1 MTGELRRLRRVSP
14 NPSEPNFCYNRRPM
28 AKNEYGADSIK
39 TLDPVTHI
47 RMRPGMYVGEP
58 GTGAMYHDCI
68 YILMKEVIDN
78 SVDEFVMGCGK
89 KIDVTVNYDT
99 GETSVRDYG
108 RGIPLEKVV
117 DCVSQMNTGG
127 KFDSDNFQFSA
138 GMNGVGTKAVNALS
152 EFFEVRSFRDGAYSE
167 AFFKEGR
174 LQSKKRG
181 TCKTREPNGTF
192 IRYRPD
198 VTVLKNFKVREEHV
212 VRRMKMYCYV
222 NAGLTINLNGQSIC
236 SEHGLADLIA
246 DEAQFEK
253 LYAPFHVKT
262 KNLEIIFTHT
272 NRFGEEYHSF
282 VNGQYTTDG
291 GTHLTAFKEALTKA
305 LNDWDAKKKFDGD
318 DIRDGLLGAVSLRI
332 MNPVFEGQTKIKFVM
347 NDIRSDLVAEMKK
360 EIEVAL
366 HRSPSETE
374 KLIAKI
380 EETGKI
386 RSQLNSIKKQA
397 RERSQ
402 AVQVRV
408 PQLKDC
414 KNHLKL
420 DKIDKKT
427 GKPEGE
433 GTMIFLTEGKSAG
446 GTLGNARDAMNQA
459 VFFLRGK
466 CLNTCGLNK
475 DVLYKNE
482 EFFNLIKTLDI
493 EDTLDHLR
501 YGKIIFATDA
511 DVDGLHIRMLLTTF
525 FMRFYRQLITDGR
538 VFILETPLFRVRNK
552 KEQYYC
558 FSDEERERAIKAC
571 GRGCEI
577 TRFKG
582 LGELNAKEFKDFIG
596 PEMRLTPVTC
606 VDDVDVEKTIKFYMG
621 ANTPERK
628 DYIMDSLV
636 CDSSEF

>member
-1 MTGELRRLRRVSP
+1 
-14 NPSEPNFCYNRRPM
+14 M
-28 AKNEYGADSIK
+28 AKDYGDSSIQ

-78 SVDEFVMGCGK
+78 AIDEFVMGHGK

-99 GETSVRDYG
+99 GETTVRDYG
-108 RGIPLEKVV
+108 RGIPLGKVV

-127 KFDSDNFQFSA
+127 KFNSENFQFSA

-152 EFFEVRSFRDGAYSE
+152 EFFEVRSYREGEFSE

-174 LQSKKRG
+174 IVSQKRG
-181 TCKTREPNGTF
+181 KDKDNQHSGTF
-192 IRYRPD
+192 VRYKPD
-198 VTVLKNFKVREEHV
+198 VKVLKNFKVREEHV
-212 VRRMKMYCYV
+212 LRRMKMYCYV
-222 NAGLTINLNGQSIC
+222 NAGLTIRLNGQEIC
-236 SEHGLADLIA
+236 SDNGLADLIA

-253 LYAPFHVKT
+253 LYAPFHIKT
-262 KNLEIIFTHT
+262 KGLKRNFEIIFTHT

-305 LNDWDAKKKFDGD
+305 LNEYDPKKKFDGD
-318 DIRDGLLGAVSLRI
+318 DIRDGLIGAIAVKI
-332 MNPVFEGQTKIKFVM
+332 MEPVFEGQTKIKLVM
-347 NDIRSDLVAEMKK
+347 NDIRADLVKDMQK
-360 EIEVAL
+360 EILAAL
-366 HRSPSETE
+366 HRSSAEAG
-374 KLIAKI
+374 KLLAKI

-402 AVQVRV
+402 AVSVRV

-420 DKIDKKT
+420 DKLDKKT

-433 GTMIFLTEGKSAG
+433 DTMVFLTEGLSAG
-446 GTLGNARDAMNQA
+446 GTLGQARDAMNQA

-493 EDTLDHLR
+493 EETLEHLR

-558 FSDEERERAIKAC
+558 FSDEEREKAITKC

-596 PEMRLTPVTC
+596 PDMRLTPVTC
-606 VDDVDVEKTIKFYMG
+606 SDDVDVEKTIKFYMG
-621 ANTPERK
+621 QNTEERK
-628 DYIMDSLV
+628 GYIMESLV
-636 CDSSEF
+636 CDAQDF

>member
-1 MTGELRRLRRVSP
+1 
-14 NPSEPNFCYNRRPM
+14 M
-28 AKNEYGADSIK
+28 AKNDYDASSIK

-47 RMRPGMYVGEP
+47 RLRPGMYVGEP
-58 GTGAMYHDCI
+58 GTGAMYHDCV

-78 SVDEFVMGCGK
+78 AIDEFGHGCGK
-89 KIDVTVNYDT
+89 KIDVNVNYDT

-127 KFDSDNFQFSA
+127 KFDTENYQYSA

-152 EFFEVRSFRDGAYSE
+152 EYFIVKSFRNGEYVE
-167 AFFKEGR
+167 AHFEEGR
-174 LQSKKRG
+174 LKSKKRG
-181 TCKTREPNGTF
+181 KTAAGEPNGTF
-192 IRYRPD
+192 VHYRPD
-198 VTVLKNFKVREEHV
+198 TKVLRNYRVREEHV
-212 VRRMKMYCYV
+212 LRRMKMYCYV
-222 NAGLTINLNGQSIC
+222 NAGLTINLNGQAIC

-246 DEAQFEK
+246 DEVQFEK
-253 LYAPFHVKT
+253 LYAPFHIKT
-262 KNLEIIFTHT
+262 KEFEIIFTHT
-272 NRFGEEYHSF
+272 NRFGEEYYSF

-291 GTHLTAFKEALTKA
+291 GTHQTAFKEALTKA
-305 LNDWDAKKKFDGD
+305 LNEWDAKKKFDGD
-318 DIRDGLLGAVSLRI
+318 DIRDGLIGAVSLRI
-332 MNPVFEGQTKIKFVM
+332 MNPVFEGQTKIKLVM
-347 NDIRSDLVAEMKK
+347 NDIRSELVAKMKK
-360 EIEVAL
+360 EIEAAL

-386 RSQLNSIKKQA
+386 RSQLNTIKKQA

-420 DKIDKKT
+420 DKINKKT
-427 GKPEGE
+427 GKPEGDE
-433 GTMIFLTEGKSAG
+433 TMIFLTEGRSAG

-459 VFFLRGK
+459 IFFLRGK
-466 CLNTCGLNK
+466 CLNTCGQSK
-475 DVLYKNE
+475 EVLYKNE

-493 EDTLDHLR
+493 EDTLEHLR

-525 FMRFYRQLITDGR
+525 FMRFFRQLVLDGR

-552 KEQYYC
+552 QKQFYC
-558 FSDEERERAIKAC
+558 FTEEERVNAIKAC
-571 GRGCEI
+571 GKGCEI

-582 LGELNAKEFKDFIG
+582 LGELKAKEFADFIG
-596 PEMRLTPVTC
+596 KDMRLTPVTC
-606 VDDVDVEKTIKFYMG
+606 SDDVDVEKTINFYMG
-621 ANTPERK
+621 NNTPERK
-628 DYIMDSLV
+628 DYIMDTLV
-636 CDSSEF
+636 CDSSDF

>member
-1 MTGELRRLRRVSP
+1 
-14 NPSEPNFCYNRRPM
+14 M
-28 AKNEYGADSIK
+28 AKDYGDTSIK

-78 SVDEFVMGCGK
+78 SIDEFVMGCGK
-89 KIDVTVNYDT
+89 RIDVTVNYDT
-99 GETSVRDYG
+99 GEVSVRDYG
-108 RGIPLEKVV
+108 RGIPLGKVV

-127 KFDSDNFQFSA
+127 KFDSDSFQFSA

-152 EFFEVRSFRDGAYSE
+152 EFFEVRSFREGEFSE
-167 AFFKEGR
+167 AYFEEGR
-174 LQSKKRG
+174 LKSKRRG
-181 TCKTREPNGTF
+181 RQKTAERDGTF
-192 IRYRPD
+192 IRYKPD
-198 VTVLKNFKVREEHV
+198 VKVLKHFKVREEHV
-212 VRRMKMYCYV
+212 LRRMKMYCYV
-222 NAGLTINLNGQSIC
+222 NAGLTIVLNGQSIC
-236 SEHGLADLIA
+236 SERGLADLVS
-246 DEAQFEK
+246 DEVQFEK
-253 LYAPFHVKT
+253 LYTPFHVKT

-305 LNDWDAKKKFDGD
+305 LNDYDAKKKFDGD
-318 DIRDGLLGAVSLRI
+318 DIRDGLLGAVSIRI

-347 NDIRSDLVAEMKK
+347 NDIRAELVAEMKK
-360 EIEVAL
+360 AIEAEL
-366 HRSPSETE
+366 HRAPAETE

-386 RSQLNSIKKQA
+386 RSQLNTIKKKA
-397 RERSQ
+397 REHAQ
-402 AVQVRV
+402 AVSVRV

-414 KNHLKL
+414 KHHLRL
-420 DKIDKKT
+420 DKVDRKT
-427 GKPEGE
+427 GQPEGAD
-433 GTMIFLTEGKSAG
+433 TMIFLTEGQSAG
-446 GTLGNARDAMNQA
+446 GTLGNARDALNQA

-466 CLNTCGLNK
+466 PLNTFGVGKN
-475 DVLYKNE
+475 VLYENV
-482 EFFNLIKTLDI
+482 EFFNLIKTLDL

-501 YGKIIFATDA
+501 YGKILFATDA

-525 FMRFYRQLITDGR
+525 FMRFYRQLVTDGR

-552 KEQYYC
+552 KEQHYC
-558 FSDEERERAIKAC
+558 FSDEEREAAIKKC

-596 PEMRLTPVTC
+596 PDMRLTPVTC
-606 VDDVDVEKTIKFYMG
+606 SDDQDVEKTIKFYMG
-621 ANTPERK
+621 SNTPERK
-628 DYIMDSLV
+628 GYIMDSLV
-636 CDSSEF
+636 CDAAEF

>member
-1 MTGELRRLRRVSP
+1 
-14 NPSEPNFCYNRRPM
+14 M
-28 AKNEYGADSIK
+28 AKNDYGADSIK

-78 SVDEFVMGCGK
+78 AIDEFGQGYGK
-89 KIDVTVNYDT
+89 KIDVAVDYSS
-99 GETSVRDYG
+99 GEVSVRDYG

-127 KFDSDNFQFSA
+127 KYDNENYQFSA

-152 EFFEVRSFRDGAYSE
+152 EFFEVRAFRDGEFSE

-174 LQSKKRG
+174 IQSKKIG
-181 TCKTREPNGTF
+181 KCKDRQPNGTF
-192 IRYRPD
+192 IRYKPD
-198 VTVLKNFKVREEHV
+198 VKVLKHFKLREEHV
-212 VRRMKMYCYV
+212 LRRMKMYCYV
-222 NAGLTINLNGQSIC
+222 NAGLTINLNGQAIC
-236 SEHGLADLIA
+236 SDRGLADLIA

-272 NRFGEEYHSF
+272 NRFGEEYHTF

-305 LNDWDAKKKFDGD
+305 LNDWDPKKKFDGD
-318 DIRDGLLGAVSLRI
+318 DIRDGLIGAVSVRI

-347 NDIRSDLVAEMKK
+347 NDIRSDLVAEMRKAIDT
-360 EIEVAL
+360 EL
-366 HRSPSETE
+366 HRFPAETE
-374 KLIAKI
+374 KLISKI

-386 RSQLNSIKKQA
+386 RSQLNTIKKQA

-402 AVQVRV
+402 AVSVRV

-414 KNHLKL
+414 KNHLRL

-427 GKPEGE
+427 GKPEGDD
-433 GTMIFLTEGKSAG
+433 TMIFLTEGQSAG
-446 GTLGNARDAMNQA
+446 GTLGQARDAMNQA
-459 VFFLRGK
+459 MFFLKGK
-466 CLNTCGLNK
+466 PLNTYGLAK

-493 EDTLDHLR
+493 EETLDHLR
-501 YGKIIFATDA
+501 YSKIIFATDA

-538 VFILETPLFRVRNK
+538 VYILETPLFRVRNK
-552 KEQYYC
+552 KEQYFCYT
-558 FSDEERERAIKAC
+558 DAEREAAIKKC

-582 LGELNAKEFKDFIG
+582 LGEIDKEDFKGFIG
-596 PEMRLTPVTC
+596 DDIRLTPVTC
-606 VDDVDVEKTIKFYMG
+606 ADDTDVEKTIKFYMG
-621 ANTPERK
+621 SNTPERK

>member
-1 MTGELRRLRRVSP
+1 
-14 NPSEPNFCYNRRPM
+14 M
-28 AKNEYGADSIK
+28 AKENYSDDNIK

-68 YILMKEVIDN
+68 YILMQEVIDN
-78 SVDEFVMGCGK
+78 SIDEFVMGCGK
-89 KIDVTVNYDT
+89 RIDVTVNYDT

-108 RGIPLEKVV
+108 RGLPLGKVV

-127 KFDSDNFQFSA
+127 KFDSDSFQFSA

-152 EFFEVRSFRDGAYSE
+152 EFFEVRSYREGEFSE
-167 AFFKEGR
+167 AYFEEGR
-174 LQSKKRG
+174 LKSKKRG
-181 TCKTREPNGTF
+181 KQKEPQRDGTF
-192 IRYRPD
+192 IRYKPD
-198 VTVLKNFKVREEHV
+198 AKVLKHFKVREEHV
-212 VRRMKMYCYV
+212 LRRMKMYCYV
-222 NAGLTINLNGQSIC
+222 NAGLTINLNGQTIC
-236 SEHGLADLIA
+236 SDHGLQDLIA
-246 DEAQFEK
+246 DEVQFEK
-253 LYAPFHVKT
+253 LYAPFHIKT
-262 KNLEIIFTHT
+262 KTLEIIFTHT

-305 LNDWDAKKKFDGD
+305 LNDYDSKKKFEGD
-318 DIRDGLLGAVSLRI
+318 DIRDGLIGAVSIRI

-347 NDIRSDLVAEMKK
+347 NDIRSDLVAEMRK
-360 EIEVAL
+360 EIESAL
-366 HRSPSETE
+366 HRSPAETD

-386 RSQLNSIKKQA
+386 RSQLVTIKKKA
-397 RERSQ
+397 REHAQ
-402 AVQVRV
+402 AVSVRV

-420 DKIDKKT
+420 DKINKKT
-427 GKPEGE
+427 GKAEGE
-433 GTMIFLTEGKSAG
+433 DTMIFLTEGLSAG
-446 GTLGNARDAMNQA
+446 GTLGKVRDAATQA

-466 CLNTCGLNK
+466 CLNTCGMIKN
-475 DVLYKNE
+475 VLYENV
-482 EFFNLIKTLDI
+482 EFFNLIKTLDVD
-493 EDTLDHLR
+493 ETLEHLR

-525 FMRFYRQLITDGR
+525 FMRFYRQLVTDGR

-558 FSDEERERAIKAC
+558 FSDEERETAIKKC

-582 LGELNAKEFKDFIG
+582 LGELDDDDFRDFIG
-596 PEMRLTPVTC
+596 PDMRLTPVTC
-606 VDDVDVEKTIKFYMG
+606 ADDSDVEKTIKFYMG
-621 ANTPERK
+621 SNTPERK
-628 DYIMDSLV
+628 DYIMNTLV
-636 CDSSEF
+636 CDETSFE

>member
-1 MTGELRRLRRVSP
+1 
-14 NPSEPNFCYNRRPM
+14 M
-28 AKNEYGADSIK
+28 AKDNYGAESIK

-68 YILMKEVIDN
+68 YILMKEVVDN
-78 SVDEFVMGCGK
+78 AIDEFVQGFGK
-89 KIDVTVNYDT
+89 KIDINVNYDS
-99 GETSVRDYG
+99 GEVSVRDYG

-127 KFDSDNFQFSA
+127 KYDNENYQFSA

-152 EFFEVRSFRDGAYSE
+152 EFFEVRAFRDGEYSE

-181 TCKTREPNGTF
+181 KCKQREPDGTF
-192 IRYRPD
+192 IRYKPD
-198 VTVLKNFKVREEHV
+198 VKVLKNFKVREEHV
-212 VRRMKMYCYV
+212 LRRMKMYCYV
-222 NAGLTINLNGQSIC
+222 NAGLTINLNGQTIC
-236 SEHGLADLIA
+236 SDKGLSDLIA

-253 LYAPFHVKT
+253 LYAPFHLKT
-262 KNLEIIFTHT
+262 KTLEIIFTHT
-272 NRFGEEYHSF
+272 NRFGEEYHTF

-305 LNDWDAKKKFDGD
+305 LNDYDPKKKFDGD
-318 DIRDGLLGAVSLRI
+318 DIRDGLLGAVSVRI
-332 MNPVFEGQTKIKFVM
+332 MNPVFEGQTKIKLVM
-347 NDIRSDLVAEMKK
+347 NDLRADLVAQMRK
-360 EIEVAL
+360 EIETVF
-366 HRSPSETE
+366 HRAPAEAD

-386 RSQLNSIKKQA
+386 RSQLNTIKKQA

-402 AVQVRV
+402 AVSVRV

-420 DKIDKKT
+420 DKINKKT
-427 GKPEGE
+427 GKPEGDD
-433 GTMIFLTEGKSAG
+433 TMIFLTEGQSAG
-446 GTLGNARDAMNQA
+446 GTLGLARDTSNQA
-459 VFFLRGK
+459 VFFLKGK
-466 CLNTCGLNK
+466 PLNTCGLNK

-493 EDTLDHLR
+493 EETLDHLR
-501 YGKIIFATDA
+501 YSRIIFATDA

-552 KEQYYC
+552 KEHYFCYT
-558 FSDEERERAIKAC
+558 DAEREAAIKKC
-571 GRGCEI
+571 GKGCEI

-582 LGELNAKEFKDFIG
+582 LGEIDKDDFKGFIG
-596 PEMRLTPVTC
+596 EDIRLTPVTC
-606 VDDVDVEKTIKFYMG
+606 ADDTDVEKTIKFYMG
-621 ANTPERK
+621 SNTPERK

>member
-1 MTGELRRLRRVSP
+1 
-14 NPSEPNFCYNRRPM
+14 
-28 AKNEYGADSIK
+28 
-39 TLDPVTHI
+39 
-47 RMRPGMYVGEP
+47 MYVGEP

-78 SVDEFVMGCGK
+78 AIDEFGQGFGK
-89 KIDVTVNYDT
+89 KIDVTVNYDS
-99 GETSVRDYG
+99 GEVSVRDYG

-127 KFDSDNFQFSA
+127 KYDNENYQFSA

-152 EFFEVRSFRDGAYSE
+152 EYFEVRAFRGGEYSE

-174 LQSKKRG
+174 LQSQKRG
-181 TCKTREPNGTF
+181 TCKTREPNGTY
-192 IRYRPD
+192 IRYKPD
-198 VTVLKNFKVREEHV
+198 VKVLKSFKVREEHV
-212 VRRMKMYCYV
+212 VRRMRMYCYV
-222 NAGLTINLNGQSIC
+222 NAGLTINLNGQPIC
-236 SEHGLADLIA
+236 SERGLADLIS

-253 LYAPFHVKT
+253 LYAPFHIRTKT
-262 KNLEIIFTHT
+262 LEIIFTHT
-272 NRFGEEYHSF
+272 NRFGEEYHTF

-305 LNDWDAKKKFDGD
+305 LNDYDAKKKFDGD
-318 DIRDGLLGAVSLRI
+318 DIRDGLIGAVSLRI

-347 NDIRSDLVAEMKK
+347 NDIRADLVAEMKK
-360 EIEVAL
+360 AIDAEL
-366 HRSPSETE
+366 HRAPSETD

-386 RSQLNSIKKQA
+386 RSQLNTIKKQA
-397 RERSQ
+397 RERTQ
-402 AVQVRV
+402 AVSVRV

-420 DKIDKKT
+420 DKVNKKT
-427 GKPEGE
+427 GKAEGE
-433 GTMIFLTEGKSAG
+433 ETMIFLTEGKSAG

-493 EDTLDHLR
+493 EETLDHLR

-552 KEQYYC
+552 KEQFYC
-558 FSDEERERAIKAC
+558 FSDDEREKAIKKC
-571 GRGCEI
+571 GKGCEI

-606 VDDVDVEKTIKFYMG
+606 ADDTDVEKTIKFYMG

>member
-1 MTGELRRLRRVSP
+1 
-14 NPSEPNFCYNRRPM
+14 M
-28 AKNEYGADSIK
+28 AKDYGEASIK

-78 SVDEFVMGCGK
+78 AIDEFGQGFGK
-89 KIDVTVNYDT
+89 RIDVNVNYDS
-99 GETSVRDYG
+99 GEVSVRDYG
-108 RGIPLEKVV
+108 RGIPLGKVV

-127 KFDSDNFQFSA
+127 KYDNENYQFSA

-152 EFFEVRSFRDGAYSE
+152 EFFEVRSFREGEFSE

-181 TCKTREPNGTF
+181 KQKSAERDGTF
-192 IRYRPD
+192 IRYKPD
-198 VTVLKNFKVREEHV
+198 LKVLKHFKVREEHV
-212 VRRMKMYCYV
+212 LRRMKMYCYV
-222 NAGLTINLNGQSIC
+222 NAGLTIVLNGQEIC
-236 SEHGLADLIA
+236 SDHGLADLVA

-253 LYAPFHVKT
+253 LYAPFHIKT
-262 KNLEIIFTHT
+262 KSLEIIFTHT
-272 NRFGEEYHSF
+272 NRFGEEYHTF

-305 LNDWDAKKKFDGD
+305 LNEFDSKKKFDGD
-318 DIRDGLLGAVSLRI
+318 DIRDGLLGAVAIKI

-347 NDIRSDLVAEMKK
+347 NDIKSDLVAEMKK
-360 EIEVAL
+360 EILAAL
-366 HRSPSETE
+366 HRSSAEAG

-386 RSQLNSIKKQA
+386 RSQLNTIKKQA
-397 RERSQ
+397 RERTQ
-402 AVQVRV
+402 ATSVRV

-414 KNHLKL
+414 KDHLRL
-420 DKIDKKT
+420 DKVNKKT
-427 GKPEGE
+427 GKPEGDD
-433 GTMIFLTEGKSAG
+433 TMIFLTEGQSAG
-446 GTLGNARDAMNQA
+446 GTLGLARDTRNQA
-459 VFFLRGK
+459 VFFLKGK
-466 CLNTCGLNK
+466 PLNTFGVGK
-475 DVLYKNE
+475 EVLYKNE
-482 EFFNLIKTLDI
+482 EFFNMIKTLDI
-493 EDTLDHLR
+493 EETLEHLR
-501 YGKIIFATDA
+501 YSKIIFATDA

-538 VFILETPLFRVRNK
+538 VYILETPLFRVRNK
-552 KEQYYC
+552 KEHYFCYT
-558 FSDEERERAIKAC
+558 DEERENAIRKC

-582 LGELNAKEFKDFIG
+582 LGEIDKDDFKGFIG
-596 PEMRLTPVTC
+596 KDIRLTPVTC
-606 VDDVDVEKTIKFYMG
+606 SDDVDVEKTIKFYMG

-636 CDSSEF
+636 CDSSDF

>member
-1 MTGELRRLRRVSP
+1 
-14 NPSEPNFCYNRRPM
+14 M
-28 AKNEYGADSIK
+28 AKDYGEASIK

-47 RMRPGMYVGEP
+47 RTRPGMYVGEP

-78 SVDEFVMGCGK
+78 SVDEFVMGEGK
-89 KIDVTVNYDT
+89 RIDVTVNYDT

-108 RGIPLEKVV
+108 RGIPLGKVV
-117 DCVSQMNTGG
+117 ECVSQMNTGG
-127 KFDSDNFQFSA
+127 KFDTDAFQFSA

-152 EFFEVRSFRDGAYSE
+152 EFFEVKSFREGECAEAYFE
-167 AFFKEGR
+167 EGR
-174 LQSKKRG
+174 LKSKKRA
-181 TCKTREPNGTF
+181 KQKAAARNGTF
-192 IRYRPD
+192 IRYKPD
-198 VTVLKNFKVREEHV
+198 VKVLKKFKVREEHV

-222 NAGLTINLNGQSIC
+222 NAGLTINLNGQEIC
-236 SEHGLADLIA
+236 SDHGLADLIA

-305 LNDWDAKKKFDGD
+305 LNEYDSKKKFDGD
-318 DIRDGLLGAVSLRI
+318 DIRDGLIGAVSLRI
-332 MNPVFEGQTKIKFVM
+332 INPVFEGQTKIKFVM
-347 NDIRSDLVAEMKK
+347 NDIKADLVGEMKK
-360 EIEVAL
+360 EILSAL
-366 HRSPSETE
+366 HRSSAETE

-386 RSQLNSIKKQA
+386 RSQLNTIKKQA
-397 RERSQ
+397 RERTQ
-402 AVQVRV
+402 ATQVRV

-414 KNHLKL
+414 KNHLRL
-420 DKIDKKT
+420 DKVDKKT
-427 GKPEGE
+427 GRAEGE
-433 GTMIFLTEGKSAG
+433 ETMIFLTEGQSAG
-446 GTLGNARDAMNQA
+446 GTLGNARDATNQA

-466 CLNTCGLNK
+466 PLNTFGVGK
-475 DVLYKNE
+475 EVLYKNE

-493 EDTLDHLR
+493 EETLEHLR

-525 FMRFYRQLITDGR
+525 FMRFYRQLVADGR
-538 VFILETPLFRVRNK
+538 VYILETPLFRVRNK
-552 KEQYYC
+552 KEQHYC
-558 FSDEERERAIKAC
+558 FSEEEREAAIKAC

-582 LGELNAKEFKDFIG
+582 LGELNATEFKDFIG
-596 PEMRLTPVTC
+596 KDMRLTSVTC
-606 VDDVDVEKTIKFYMG
+606 ADDVDVEKTIKFYMG

-628 DYIMDSLV
+628 DYIMESLV
-636 CDSSEF
+636 CDAAEFC

>member
-1 MTGELRRLRRVSP
+1 MGCDVTTIFGIMID
-14 NPSEPNFCYNRRPM
+14 NM
-28 AKNEYGADSIK
+28 AKDYGDTSIK

-47 RMRPGMYVGEP
+47 RTRPGMYVGEP

-78 SVDEFVMGCGK
+78 SIDEFVMGAGK

-108 RGIPLEKVV
+108 RGIPLGKVV

-127 KFDSDNFQFSA
+127 KFDSDSFQFSA

-152 EFFEVRSFRDGAYSE
+152 EFFEVRSYREGEYSE
-167 AFFKEGR
+167 AYFKEGR

-181 TCKTREPNGTF
+181 KDKENQHSGTY
-192 IRYRPD
+192 IHYKPD
-198 VTVLKNFKVREEHV
+198 VKVLKNFKVREEHV
-212 VRRMKMYCYV
+212 VRRMRMYAYV
-222 NAGLTINLNGQSIC
+222 NAGLTIRLNGQEIC
-236 SEHGLADLIA
+236 SDHGLADLIA

-253 LYAPFHVKT
+253 LYAPFHIKT
-262 KNLEIIFTHT
+262 KNFEIIFTHT
-272 NRFGEEYHSF
+272 NRFGEEYYSF

-305 LNDWDAKKKFDGD
+305 LNEYDSKKKFDGD
-318 DIRDGLLGAVSLRI
+318 DIRDGLIGAVSLRI
-332 MNPVFEGQTKIKFVM
+332 MNPIFEGQTKIKFVM
-347 NDIRSDLVAEMKK
+347 NDIRSDLVKEMQK
-360 EIEVAL
+360 EILSAL
-366 HRSPSETE
+366 HRSSSETD

-386 RSQLNSIKKQA
+386 RSQLNTIKKQA
-397 RERSQ
+397 RERTQ
-402 AVQVRV
+402 AVSVRV

-420 DKIDKKT
+420 DKVNKKT
-427 GKPEGE
+427 GKPEGDD
-433 GTMIFLTEGKSAG
+433 TMIFLTEGQSAG
-446 GTLGNARDAMNQA
+446 GTLGLARDTMTQA
-459 VFFLRGK
+459 VFFLKGK
-466 CLNTCGLNK
+466 PLNTCGLNK

-493 EDTLDHLR
+493 EETLDHLR
-501 YGKIIFATDA
+501 YSKIIFATDA

-525 FMRFYRQLITDGR
+525 FMRFYRQLISDGR

-552 KEQYYC
+552 KEHYFCYTDQ
-558 FSDEERERAIKAC
+558 EREAAIRKC
-571 GRGCEI
+571 GKGCEI

-582 LGELNAKEFKDFIG
+582 LGEIDKDDFKGFIG
-596 PEMRLTPVTC
+596 KDIRLTPVTC
-606 VDDVDVEKTIKFYMG
+606 SDDIDVEKTIKFYMG
-621 ANTPERK
+621 QNTPERK
-628 DYIMDSLV
+628 DYIMENLV

>member
-1 MTGELRRLRRVSP
+1 
-14 NPSEPNFCYNRRPM
+14 M
-28 AKNEYGADSIK
+28 ANDYGDSSIR

-78 SVDEFVMGCGK
+78 AIDEFGQGYGK
-89 KIDVTVNYDT
+89 RIDVTVNYDS
-99 GETSVRDYG
+99 GEVSVRDYG
-108 RGIPLEKVV
+108 RGIPLGKVV

-127 KFDSDNFQFSA
+127 KYDNENYQFSA

-152 EFFEVRSFRDGAYSE
+152 EFFEVRSFREGEFSE
-167 AFFKEGR
+167 AYFEEGR
-174 LQSKKRG
+174 LKSKKRG
-181 TCKTREPNGTF
+181 KLKSNEPSGTF
-192 IRYRPD
+192 IRYKPD
-198 VTVLKNFKVREEHV
+198 LKVLKHFKVREEHV

-222 NAGLTINLNGQSIC
+222 NAGLTIRLNGQEIRSDR
-236 SEHGLADLIA
+236 GLADLIA

-262 KNLEIIFTHT
+262 KSLEIIFTHT
-272 NRFGEEYHSF
+272 NRFGEEYHTF

-305 LNDWDAKKKFDGD
+305 LNDYDAKKKFDGD
-318 DIRDGLLGAVSLRI
+318 DIRDGLIGAVAIRI

-347 NDIRSDLVAEMKK
+347 NDIRSDLVAQMKK
-360 EIEVAL
+360 EIESAL
-366 HRSPSETE
+366 HRSPAETD

-386 RSQLNSIKKQA
+386 RSQLVTIKKKA
-397 RERSQ
+397 REHAQ
-402 AVQVRV
+402 AVSVRV

-420 DKIDKKT
+420 DKVNKKT
-427 GKPEGE
+427 GRPEGDE
-433 GTMIFLTEGKSAG
+433 TMIFLTEGISAG
-446 GTLGNARDAMNQA
+446 GTLGKVRDAMNQA

-466 CLNTCGLNK
+466 CLNTCGMSKN
-475 DVLYKNE
+475 VLYENV

-493 EDTLDHLR
+493 DETLDHLR

-525 FMRFYRQLITDGR
+525 FMRFYRQLVTDGR

-552 KEQYYC
+552 KEQVYC
-558 FSDEERERAIKAC
+558 FSEAERDAAQSKL
-571 GRGCEI
+571 GRGCET

-582 LGELNAKEFKDFIG
+582 LGELDDDDFRDFIG
-596 PEMRLTPVTC
+596 PDMRLTPVTC
-606 VDDVDVEKTIKFYMG
+606 ADDTDVEKTIKFYMG
-621 ANTPERK
+621 SNTPERK

-636 CDSSEF
+636 CDASEY

>member
-1 MTGELRRLRRVSP
+1 MRGC
-14 NPSEPNFCYNRRPM
+14 NFVDGQKKM
-28 AKNEYGADSIK
+28 AKDNYGADSIK

-78 SVDEFVMGCGK
+78 AIDEFGQGFGK
-89 KIDVTVNYDT
+89 RIDVTVNYDS
-99 GETSVRDYG
+99 GEVSVRDYG

-127 KFDSDNFQFSA
+127 KYDNENYQFSA

-152 EFFEVRSFRDGAYSE
+152 EFFEVRSFRDGAFSE
-167 AFFKEGR
+167 AYFKEGR

-181 TCKTREPNGTF
+181 TCRTREPDGTF
-192 IRYRPD
+192 IRYKPD
-198 VTVLKNFKVREEHV
+198 AKVLKNFKVREEHV
-212 VRRMKMYCYV
+212 LRRMKMYCYV
-222 NAGLTINLNGQSIC
+222 NAGLTINLNGQAIC
-236 SEHGLADLIA
+236 SEKGLSDLIA

-253 LYAPFHVKT
+253 LYAPFHLKT
-262 KNLEIIFTHT
+262 KTLEIIFTHT
-272 NRFGEEYHSF
+272 NRFGEEYHTF

-305 LNDWDAKKKFDGD
+305 LNDYDPKRKFDGD
-318 DIRDGLLGAVSLRI
+318 DIRDGLLGAVSVRI
-332 MNPVFEGQTKIKFVM
+332 MNPVFEGQTKIKLVM
-347 NDIRSDLVAEMKK
+347 NDLRADLVAQMRK
-360 EIEVAL
+360 EIETVL
-366 HRSPSETE
+366 HRSPAETD

-386 RSQLNSIKKQA
+386 RSQLNTIKKQA

-402 AVQVRV
+402 AVSVRV

-414 KNHLKL
+414 KNHLRL
-420 DKIDKKT
+420 DKINKKT
-427 GKPEGE
+427 GKPEGDD
-433 GTMIFLTEGKSAG
+433 TMIFLTEGQSAG
-446 GTLGNARDAMNQA
+446 GTLGLARDTTNQA
-459 VFFLRGK
+459 VFFLKGK
-466 CLNTCGLNK
+466 PLNTCGLNK

-482 EFFNLIKTLDI
+482 EFFNLIKTLDV
-493 EDTLDHLR
+493 EETLDHLR
-501 YGKIIFATDA
+501 YSRIVFATDA

-552 KEQYYC
+552 KEHYFCY
-558 FSDEERERAIKAC
+558 SDAEREAAIKKC
-571 GRGCEI
+571 GKGCEI

-582 LGELNAKEFKDFIG
+582 LGEIDKDDFKGFIG
-596 PEMRLTPVTC
+596 DGIRLTPVTC
-606 VDDVDVEKTIKFYMG
+606 ADDVDVEKTIKFYMG
-621 ANTPERK
+621 NNTPERK

>member
-1 MTGELRRLRRVSP
+1 
-14 NPSEPNFCYNRRPM
+14 M
-28 AKNEYGADSIK
+28 ARNEYGADSIK

-152 EFFEVRSFRDGAYSE
+152 EFFEVRAFRDGEYSE

-181 TCKTREPNGTF
+181 KCAVREPNGTF
-192 IRYRPD
+192 IRYKPD
-198 VTVLKNFKVREEHV
+198 AKVLKNFKVREEHV
-212 VRRMKMYCYV
+212 LRRMKMYCYV
-222 NAGLTINLNGQSIC
+222 NAGLTINLNGQPIC
-236 SEHGLADLIA
+236 SERGLADLIS

-253 LYAPFHVKT
+253 LYAPFHIKT

-305 LNDWDAKKKFDGD
+305 LNDYDPKKKFDGD
-318 DIRDGLLGAVSLRI
+318 DIRDGLIGAVSIRI

-347 NDIRSDLVAEMKK
+347 NDIRAELVQQMKK
-360 EIEVAL
+360 EIEAAL
-366 HRSPSETE
+366 HRSSAETE
-374 KLIAKI
+374 KLISKI

-386 RSQLNSIKKQA
+386 RSQLNTIKKQA
-397 RERSQ
+397 RERTQ
-402 AVQVRV
+402 AVSVRV

-414 KNHLKL
+414 RNHLKL

-427 GKPEGE
+427 GKPEGDE
-433 GTMIFLTEGKSAG
+433 TMIFLTEGKSAG

-466 CLNTCGLNK
+466 CLNTCGLAK
-475 DVLYKNE
+475 DILYKNE

-493 EDTLDHLR
+493 EESLDNLR

-525 FMRFYRQLITDGR
+525 FMRFYRKLVTDGH
-538 VFILETPLFRVRNK
+538 
-552 KEQYYC
+552 YC
-558 FSDEERERAIKAC
+558 FSDEEREAAIAKC
-571 GRGCEI
+571 GKGCEI

-596 PEMRLTPVTC
+596 PEMRLTPVRSISQSWST
-606 VDDVDVEKTIKFYMG
+606 VPRNAPEAPPKTTPG
-621 ANTPERK
+621 AGSMVRA
-628 DYIMDSLV
+628 S
-636 CDSSEF
+636 

>member
-1 MTGELRRLRRVSP
+1 
-14 NPSEPNFCYNRRPM
+14 M
-28 AKNEYGADSIK
+28 AKENYSDDNIK

-78 SVDEFVMGCGK
+78 SIDEFVMGCGK
-89 KIDVTVNYDT
+89 RIDVTVNYDT

-108 RGIPLEKVV
+108 RGIPLGKVV

-127 KFDSDNFQFSA
+127 KFDSDSFQVSA

-152 EFFEVRSFRDGAYSE
+152 EFFEVRSYREGEFSE
-167 AFFKEGR
+167 AYFEEGR
-174 LQSKKRG
+174 LKSKKRG
-181 TCKTREPNGTF
+181 KQKEPQRDGTF
-192 IRYRPD
+192 IRYKPD
-198 VTVLKNFKVREEHV
+198 AKVLKHFKVREEHV
-212 VRRMKMYCYV
+212 LRRMKMYCYV
-222 NAGLTINLNGQSIC
+222 NAGLTINLNGQTIC
-236 SEHGLADLIA
+236 SDHGLQDLIA
-246 DEAQFEK
+246 DEVQFEK
-253 LYAPFHVKT
+253 LYAPFHIKT
-262 KNLEIIFTHT
+262 KTLEIIFTHT

-305 LNDWDAKKKFDGD
+305 LNDYDSKKKFEGD
-318 DIRDGLLGAVSLRI
+318 DIRDGLIGAVSIRI

-347 NDIRSDLVAEMKK
+347 NDIRSDLVAEMRK
-360 EIEVAL
+360 EIESAL
-366 HRSPSETE
+366 HRSPAETD

-386 RSQLNSIKKQA
+386 RSQLVTIKKKA
-397 RERSQ
+397 REHAQ
-402 AVQVRV
+402 AVSVRV

-420 DKIDKKT
+420 DKINKKT
-427 GKPEGE
+427 GKAEGE
-433 GTMIFLTEGKSAG
+433 DTMIFLTEGLSAG
-446 GTLGNARDAMNQA
+446 GTLGKVRDAATQA

-466 CLNTCGLNK
+466 CLNTCGMSKN
-475 DVLYKNE
+475 VLYENV
-482 EFFNLIKTLDI
+482 EFFNLIKTLDVD
-493 EDTLDHLR
+493 ETLEHLR

-525 FMRFYRQLITDGR
+525 FMRFYRQLVTDGR

-558 FSDEERERAIKAC
+558 FSDEERETAIKKC

-582 LGELNAKEFKDFIG
+582 LGELDDDDFRDFIG
-596 PEMRLTPVTC
+596 PDMRLTPVTC
-606 VDDVDVEKTIKFYMG
+606 ADDSDVEKTIKFYMG
-621 ANTPERK
+621 SNTPERK
-628 DYIMDSLV
+628 DYIMNTLV
-636 CDSSEF
+636 CDETSFE

>member
-1 MTGELRRLRRVSP
+1 
-14 NPSEPNFCYNRRPM
+14 M
-28 AKNEYGADSIK
+28 AKDYGDDKIK

-78 SVDEFVMGCGK
+78 SIDEFVMGCGK

-99 GETSVRDYG
+99 GEVSVRDYG
-108 RGIPLEKVV
+108 RGIPLGKVV

-127 KFDSDNFQFSA
+127 KFDSDSFQFSA

-152 EFFEVRSFRDGAYSE
+152 TFFEVRSFRDGEFAE
-167 AFFKEGR
+167 ASFEEGR
-174 LQSKKRG
+174 LKSQRRG
-181 TCKTREPNGTF
+181 KQKTAERDGTF

-198 VTVLKNFKVREEHV
+198 VKVLKNFKMREEHV
-212 VRRMKMYCYV
+212 LRRMKMYCYV
-222 NAGLTINLNGQSIC
+222 NAGLTIVLNGQTIC
-236 SEHGLADLIA
+236 SEHGLADLVA

-262 KNLEIIFTHT
+262 KSLEIIFTHT

-305 LNDWDAKKKFDGD
+305 LNDYDAKKKFDGD
-318 DIRDGLLGAVSLRI
+318 DIRDGLLGAVSIRI

-347 NDIRSDLVAEMKK
+347 NDIRADLVAEMKK
-360 EIEVAL
+360 EILAAL
-366 HRSPSETE
+366 HRAPAETE
-374 KLIAKI
+374 KLVAKI

-386 RSQLNSIKKQA
+386 RSQLNTIKKQA
-397 RERSQ
+397 RARAQ
-402 AVQVRV
+402 AVSVRV

-414 KNHLKL
+414 KRPRNL

-427 GKPEGE
+427 GQPEGSD
-433 GTMIFLTEGKSAG
+433 TMIFLTEGQSAG
-446 GTLGNARDAMNQA
+446 GTLGLARDTMNQA
-459 VFFLRGK
+459 VFFLKGK
-466 CLNTCGLNK
+466 PLNTCGLNK
-475 DVLYKNE
+475 DVLYRNE

-501 YGKIIFATDA
+501 YGRIIFATDA

-552 KEQYYC
+552 KEHYFCYT
-558 FSDEERERAIKAC
+558 DAEREAAIRKC
-571 GRGCEI
+571 GKGCEI

-582 LGELNAKEFKDFIG
+582 LGEIDKDDFKGFIG
-596 PEMRLTPVTC
+596 DEIRLTPVTC
-606 VDDVDVEKTIKFYMG
+606 ADDQDVEKTIKFYMG

-628 DYIMDSLV
+628 DYIMDTLV
-636 CDSSEF
+636 CDAAEF

>member
-1 MTGELRRLRRVSP
+1 
-14 NPSEPNFCYNRRPM
+14 M
-28 AKNEYGADSIK
+28 AKTDYGADKIK

-68 YILMKEVIDN
+68 YILMKEVVDN
-78 SVDEFVMGCGK
+78 SVDEFVMGCGR
-89 KIDVTVNYDT
+89 KIDVKVDYDT

-127 KFDSDNFQFSA
+127 KFDTDSFQFSA

-152 EFFEVRSFRDGAYSE
+152 EFFEVRSFRDGEYSE
-167 AFFKEGR
+167 AFFREGR
-174 LQSKKRG
+174 LQSRKRG
-181 TCKTREPNGTF
+181 RASSLAKDVVAATGGVQDGTY

-198 VTVLKNFKVREEHV
+198 LKVLKRFKVHEEHV
-212 VRRMKMYCYV
+212 LRRMKMYCYV

-236 SEHGLADLIA
+236 SEHGLADLVA

-253 LYAPFHVKT
+253 LYAPFHVKS
-262 KNLEIIFTHT
+262 KNIEIIFTHT

-305 LNDWDAKKKFDGD
+305 LNDYDPKKKFDGD
-318 DIRDGLLGAVSLRI
+318 DIRDGLIGAVSLRI

-347 NDIRSDLVAEMKK
+347 NDIKADLVAEMKK
-360 EIEVAL
+360 EIDAAL
-366 HRSPSETE
+366 HRSPAETD
-374 KLIAKI
+374 KLIAKV

-386 RSQLNSIKKQA
+386 RSQLNTIKKQA

-402 AVQVRV
+402 AVSVRV

-414 KNHLKL
+414 KNHLRL
-420 DKIDKKT
+420 DRVNKKT
-427 GKPEGE
+427 GKCEGE
-433 GTMIFLTEGKSAG
+433 ETMIFLTEGQSAG
-446 GTLGNARDAMNQA
+446 GTLGGARDAMNQA

-475 DVLYKNE
+475 DVLYRNE

-493 EDTLDHLR
+493 EETIDHLR
-501 YGKIIFATDA
+501 YGRIIFATDA

-525 FMRFYRQLITDGR
+525 FMRFFRQLVTDGR
-538 VFILETPLFRVRNK
+538 VYILETPLFRVRNK
-552 KEQYYC
+552 KEHYFCYT
-558 FSDEERERAIKAC
+558 DEEREEAIRKC

-582 LGELNAKEFKDFIG
+582 LGEIDKEDFRDFIG
-596 PEMRLTPVTC
+596 PDMRLTPVTC
-606 VDDVDVEKTIKFYMG
+606 SDDSEVEKTIKFYMG
-621 ANTPERK
+621 SNTPERK
-628 DYIMDSLV
+628 DYIMDTLV

>member
-1 MTGELRRLRRVSP
+1 
-14 NPSEPNFCYNRRPM
+14 M
-28 AKNEYGADSIK
+28 AREYGDTSIK
-39 TLDPVTHI
+39 TLDPGTHI

-78 SVDEFVMGCGK
+78 AIDEFGQGFGK

-99 GETSVRDYG
+99 GEVSVRDYG
-108 RGIPLEKVV
+108 RGIPLGKGV

-127 KFDSDNFQFSA
+127 KFDSDSFQFSA

-152 EFFEVRSFRDGAYSE
+152 TFFEVRSFRDGEFAE
-167 AFFKEGR
+167 ASFEEGR
-174 LQSKKRG
+174 LKSQRRG
-181 TCKTREPNGTF
+181 KQKTAERDGTF

-198 VTVLKNFKVREEHV
+198 VKVLKNFKMREEHV
-212 VRRMKMYCYV
+212 LRRMKMYCYV
-222 NAGLTINLNGQSIC
+222 NAGLTIVLNGQTIC
-236 SEHGLADLIA
+236 SEHGLADLVA

-262 KNLEIIFTHT
+262 KSLEIIFTHT

-305 LNDWDAKKKFDGD
+305 LNDYDAKKKIDGD
-318 DIRDGLLGAVSLRI
+318 DIRDGLLGAVSIRI

-347 NDIRSDLVAEMKK
+347 NDIRADLVAEMKK
-360 EIEVAL
+360 EILAAL
-366 HRSPSETE
+366 HRAPAETE
-374 KLIAKI
+374 KLVAKI

-386 RSQLNSIKKQA
+386 RSQLNTIKKQA
-397 RERSQ
+397 RERTQ
-402 AVQVRV
+402 AVSVRV

-414 KNHLKL
+414 KRHLKL

-427 GKPEGE
+427 GQPEGSD
-433 GTMIFLTEGKSAG
+433 TMIFLTEGQSAG
-446 GTLGNARDAMNQA
+446 GTLGLARDTMNQA
-459 VFFLRGK
+459 VFFLKGK
-466 CLNTCGLNK
+466 PLNTCGLNK
-475 DVLYKNE
+475 DVLYRNE

-501 YGKIIFATDA
+501 YGRIIFATDA

-552 KEQYYC
+552 KEHYFCYT
-558 FSDEERERAIKAC
+558 DAEREAAIRKC
-571 GRGCEI
+571 GKGCEI

-582 LGELNAKEFKDFIG
+582 LGEIDKDDFKGFIG
-596 PEMRLTPVTC
+596 DEIRLTPVTC
-606 VDDVDVEKTIKFYMG
+606 ADDQDVEKTIKFYMG

-628 DYIMDSLV
+628 DYIMDTLV
-636 CDSSEF
+636 CDAAEF

>member
-1 MTGELRRLRRVSP
+1 
-14 NPSEPNFCYNRRPM
+14 M
-28 AKNEYGADSIK
+28 AKDYGEASIK

-78 SVDEFVMGCGK
+78 AIDEFGQGYGK
-89 KIDVTVNYDT
+89 RIDVKVNYDS
-99 GETSVRDYG
+99 GEVSVRDYG
-108 RGIPLEKVV
+108 RGIPLGKVV

-127 KFDSDNFQFSA
+127 KYDNENYQFSA
-138 GMNGVGTKAVNALS
+138 GMNGVGTKAVKALS
-152 EFFEVRSFRDGAYSE
+152 EFFEVRSFREGEFSE

-181 TCKTREPNGTF
+181 KQKTAERDGTF
-192 IRYRPD
+192 IRYKPD
-198 VTVLKNFKVREEHV
+198 VKVLKHFKVREEHV
-212 VRRMKMYCYV
+212 LRRMEMYCYV
-222 NAGLTINLNGQSIC
+222 NAGLTIVLNGQEIC
-236 SEHGLADLIA
+236 STHGLADLIA

-262 KNLEIIFTHT
+262 KTLEIIFTHT
-272 NRFGEEYHSF
+272 NRFGEEYHTF

-305 LNDWDAKKKFDGD
+305 LNEYDSKRKFDGD
-318 DIRDGLLGAVSLRI
+318 DIRDGLLGAVSVRI

-347 NDIRSDLVAEMKK
+347 NDLKAELVNEMKM
-360 EIEVAL
+360 EILSAL
-366 HRSPSETE
+366 HRSSAETE
-374 KLIAKI
+374 KLLKKI

-386 RSQLNSIKKQA
+386 RSQLNTIKKQA
-397 RERSQ
+397 RERTQ
-402 AVQVRV
+402 ATSVRV

-420 DKIDKKT
+420 DKIVKKT

-433 GTMIFLTEGKSAG
+433 DTMIFLTEGQSAG

-466 CLNTCGLNK
+466 PLNTFGVGK
-475 DVLYKNE
+475 EVLYKNE

-493 EDTLDHLR
+493 EETLDHLR

-511 DVDGLHIRMLLTTF
+511 DVDGLHIRMLLATF

-558 FSDEERERAIKAC
+558 FSDQEREEAIKKC

-596 PEMRLTPVTC
+596 PDMRLTPVTC
-606 VDDVDVEKTIKFYMG
+606 SDDVDVEKTIKFYMG

-636 CDSSEF
+636 CDAAEF

>member
-1 MTGELRRLRRVSP
+1 MVKE
-14 NPSEPNFCYNRRPM
+14 N
-28 AKNEYGADSIK
+28 YGDSSIK

-47 RMRPGMYVGEP
+47 RTRPGMYVGEP
-58 GTGAMYHDCI
+58 GTGAMYHDCV

-78 SVDEFVMGCGK
+78 SIDEFVMGEGK
-89 KIDVTVNYDT
+89 RIDVNVNYDT

-108 RGIPLEKVV
+108 RGIPLGKVV

-127 KFDSDNFQFSA
+127 KFDTASFQFSA

-152 EFFEVRSFRDGAYSE
+152 EFFEVRSFREGEFSE
-167 AFFKEGR
+167 AYFEEGR
-174 LQSKKRG
+174 IKSKKRG
-181 TCKTREPNGTF
+181 KQKSAERSGTF
-192 IRYRPD
+192 IRYKPD
-198 VTVLKNFKVREEHV
+198 AKVLKKFKVREEHV
-212 VRRMKMYCYV
+212 VRRMKMYAYV
-222 NAGLTINLNGQSIC
+222 NAGLTINLNGQEIC

-253 LYAPFHVKT
+253 LYAPFHIKT

-305 LNDWDAKKKFDGD
+305 LNEYDSKKKFEGD
-318 DIRDGLLGAVSLRI
+318 DIRDGLIGAVSLRI

-347 NDIRSDLVAEMKK
+347 NDIKSDLVSEMKK
-360 EIEVAL
+360 EILSVL
-366 HRSPSETE
+366 HRSPAETD

-380 EETGKI
+380 EETTKI
-386 RSQLNSIKKQA
+386 RSQLNTIKKQA
-397 RERSQ
+397 RERTQ
-402 AVQVRV
+402 ATSVRV

-414 KNHLKL
+414 KNHLRL
-420 DKIDKKT
+420 DKVNKKT
-427 GKPEGE
+427 GKVEGE
-433 GTMIFLTEGKSAG
+433 ETMIFLTEGQSAG
-446 GTLGNARDAMNQA
+446 GTLGNARDANNQA

-466 CLNTCGLNK
+466 PLNTCGLNK

-482 EFFNLIKTLDI
+482 EFFNLIKSLDI
-493 EDTLDHLR
+493 EDTLDNLR

-525 FMRFYRQLITDGR
+525 FMRFYRQLVIDGR
-538 VFILETPLFRVRNK
+538 VYILETPLFRVRNK
-552 KEQYYC
+552 KEQHYC
-558 FSDEERERAIKAC
+558 FSDEEREAAIKAC
-571 GRGCEI
+571 GKGCEI

-582 LGELNAKEFKDFIG
+582 LGELNANEFKDFIG
-596 PEMRLTPVTC
+596 KEMRLTPVTC
-606 VDDVDVEKTIKFYMG
+606 ADDVEVEKTIKFYMG

-636 CDSSEF
+636 CDANDI

>member
-1 MTGELRRLRRVSP
+1 
-14 NPSEPNFCYNRRPM
+14 M
-28 AKNEYGADSIK
+28 ARENYGDSSIK

-78 SVDEFVMGCGK
+78 AIDEFGQGFGK
-89 KIDVTVNYDT
+89 KIEVSVNYDT
-99 GETSVRDYG
+99 GEVAVRDYG
-108 RGIPLEKVV
+108 RGIPLGKVV

-127 KFDSDNFQFSA
+127 KYDNENYQFSA

-152 EFFEVRSFRDGAYSE
+152 EFFEVRSYRDGEFSE
-167 AFFKEGR
+167 AYFEEGR
-174 LQSKKRG
+174 LKSKRRG
-181 TCKTREPNGTF
+181 KDKDGQRPGTF
-192 IRYRPD
+192 IRYKPD
-198 VTVLKNFKVREEHV
+198 AKVLKHFKVREEHV

-222 NAGLTINLNGQSIC
+222 NAGLTIVLNGQEIRSDR
-236 SEHGLADLIA
+236 GLADLVS

-253 LYAPFHVKT
+253 LYAPFHLKT
-262 KNLEIIFTHT
+262 KSLEIIFTHT
-272 NRFGEEYHSF
+272 NRFGEEYHTF

-305 LNDWDAKKKFDGD
+305 LNDYDSKKKFDGD
-318 DIRDGLLGAVSLRI
+318 DIRDGLLAAVAVRI

-360 EIEVAL
+360 EIEAVL
-366 HRSPSETE
+366 HRSPAETE
-374 KLIAKI
+374 KLIAKV

-386 RSQLNSIKKQA
+386 RSQLVTIKKKA
-397 RERSQ
+397 REHAQ
-402 AVQVRV
+402 AVSVRV

-414 KNHLKL
+414 KNHLRL
-420 DKIDKKT
+420 DKVDKKT
-427 GKPEGE
+427 GRPEGDD
-433 GTMIFLTEGKSAG
+433 TMIFLTEGQSAG
-446 GTLGNARDAMNQA
+446 GTLGKVRDAMNQA

-466 CLNTCGLNK
+466 CLNTCGMNK
-475 DVLYKNE
+475 NVLYENV
-482 EFFNLIKTLDI
+482 EFFNLIKTLDVD
-493 EDTLDHLR
+493 ETLDHLR
-501 YGKIIFATDA
+501 YSKIIFATDA

-525 FMRFYRQLITDGR
+525 FMRFYRQLVTDGR

-558 FSDEERERAIKAC
+558 FSDDEREAAIRKC
-571 GRGCEI
+571 GKGCEI

-582 LGELNAKEFKDFIG
+582 LGELDDDDFRDFIG
-596 PEMRLTPVTC
+596 SDMRLTPVTC
-606 VDDVDVEKTIKFYMG
+606 ADDSDVEKTIKFYMG

>member
-1 MTGELRRLRRVSP
+1 
-14 NPSEPNFCYNRRPM
+14 M
-28 AKNEYGADSIK
+28 AKENYGAESIK

-78 SVDEFVMGCGK
+78 SVDEFVMGCGR

-152 EFFEVRSFRDGAYSE
+152 EFFEVRAFREGEFSE
-167 AFFKEGR
+167 AYFEEGR
-174 LQSKKRG
+174 LKSKRRG
-181 TCKTREPNGTF
+181 TCRTREPNGTF
-192 IRYRPD
+192 IRYKPD
-198 VTVLKNFKVREEHV
+198 VKVLKNFKVREEHV
-212 VRRMKMYCYV
+212 VRRMRMYCYV
-222 NAGLTINLNGQSIC
+222 NAGLTINLNGRPIC
-236 SEHGLADLIA
+236 SERGLADLIA

-253 LYAPFHVKT
+253 LYQPFHIKT

-305 LNDWDAKKKFDGD
+305 LNDYDPKKKFDGD
-318 DIRDGLLGAVSLRI
+318 DIRDGLIGAVSLRI

-347 NDIRSDLVAEMKK
+347 NDIRAELVQQMRK
-360 EIEVAL
+360 EIEAAL
-366 HRSPSETE
+366 HRASAETD

-386 RSQLNSIKKQA
+386 RSQLNTIKKQA
-397 RERSQ
+397 RERTQ
-402 AVQVRV
+402 AVSVRV

-414 KNHLKL
+414 KNHLRL
-420 DKIDKKT
+420 DRVNKKT
-427 GKPEGE
+427 GRPEGDD
-433 GTMIFLTEGKSAG
+433 TMIFLTEGKSAG

-466 CLNTCGLNK
+466 PLNTCGLNK
-475 DVLYKNE
+475 DVLYRNE

-493 EDTLDHLR
+493 EDTLEHLR

-525 FMRFYRQLITDGR
+525 FMRFYRQLILDGR

-552 KEQYYC
+552 KETHYC
-558 FSDEERERAIKAC
+558 YSVEEKESAIKKLKA
-571 GRGCEI
+571 GAEI

-582 LGELNAKEFKDFIG
+582 LGEISSEEFVDFIG
-596 PEMRLTPVTC
+596 ENMRLDPVKLA
-606 VDDVDVEKTIKFYMG
+606 EEESIGEIMEFYMG
-621 ANTPERK
+621 VNTSERQK
-628 DYIMDSLV
+628 FVQVNLR
-636 CDSSEF
+636 SEKELEDINI

>member
-1 MTGELRRLRRVSP
+1 
-14 NPSEPNFCYNRRPM
+14 M
-28 AKNEYGADSIK
+28 AKENYSDDNIK

-78 SVDEFVMGCGK
+78 SIDEFVMGCGK
-89 KIDVTVNYDT
+89 RIDVTVNYDT

-108 RGIPLEKVV
+108 RGIPLGKVV

-127 KFDSDNFQFSA
+127 KFDSDSFQFSA

-152 EFFEVRSFRDGAYSE
+152 EFFEVRSYREGEFSE
-167 AFFKEGR
+167 AYFEEGR
-174 LQSKKRG
+174 LKSKKRG
-181 TCKTREPNGTF
+181 KQKEPQRDGTF
-192 IRYRPD
+192 IRYKPD
-198 VTVLKNFKVREEHV
+198 AKVLKHFKVREEHV
-212 VRRMKMYCYV
+212 LRRMKMYCYV
-222 NAGLTINLNGQSIC
+222 NAGLTINLNGQTIC
-236 SEHGLADLIA
+236 SDHGLQDLIA
-246 DEAQFEK
+246 DEVQFEK
-253 LYAPFHVKT
+253 LYAPFHIKT
-262 KNLEIIFTHT
+262 KTLEIIFTHT

-305 LNDWDAKKKFDGD
+305 LNDYDSKKKFEGD
-318 DIRDGLLGAVSLRI
+318 DIRDGLIGAVSIRI

-347 NDIRSDLVAEMKK
+347 NDIRSDLVAEMRK
-360 EIEVAL
+360 EIESAL
-366 HRSPSETE
+366 HRSPAETD

-386 RSQLNSIKKQA
+386 RSQLVTIKKKA
-397 RERSQ
+397 REHAQ
-402 AVQVRV
+402 AVSVRV

-420 DKIDKKT
+420 DKINKKT
-427 GKPEGE
+427 GKAEGE
-433 GTMIFLTEGKSAG
+433 DTMIFLTEGLSAG
-446 GTLGNARDAMNQA
+446 GTLGKVRDAATQA

-466 CLNTCGLNK
+466 CLNTCGMSKN
-475 DVLYKNE
+475 VLYENV
-482 EFFNLIKTLDI
+482 EFFNLIKTLDVD
-493 EDTLDHLR
+493 ETLEHLR

-525 FMRFYRQLITDGR
+525 FMRFYRQLVTDGR

-558 FSDEERERAIKAC
+558 FSEEERETAIKKC

-582 LGELNAKEFKDFIG
+582 LGELDDDDFRDFIG
-596 PEMRLTPVTC
+596 PDMRLTPVTC
-606 VDDVDVEKTIKFYMG
+606 ADDSDVEKTIKFYMG
-621 ANTPERK
+621 SNTPERK
-628 DYIMDSLV
+628 DYIMNTLV
-636 CDSSEF
+636 CDETSFE

>member
-1 MTGELRRLRRVSP
+1 
-14 NPSEPNFCYNRRPM
+14 M
-28 AKNEYGADSIK
+28 AKENYSDDNIK

-78 SVDEFVMGCGK
+78 SIDEFVMGCGK
-89 KIDVTVNYDT
+89 RIDVTVNYDT

-108 RGIPLEKVV
+108 RGIPLGKVV

-127 KFDSDNFQFSA
+127 KFDSDSFQFSA

-152 EFFEVRSFRDGAYSE
+152 EFFEVRSYREGEFSE
-167 AFFKEGR
+167 AYFEEGR
-174 LQSKKRG
+174 LKSKKRG
-181 TCKTREPNGTF
+181 KQKEPQRDGTF
-192 IRYRPD
+192 IRYKPD
-198 VTVLKNFKVREEHV
+198 AKILKHFKVREEHV
-212 VRRMKMYCYV
+212 LRRMKMYCYV
-222 NAGLTINLNGQSIC
+222 NAGLTINLNGQTIC
-236 SEHGLADLIA
+236 SDHGLQDLIA
-246 DEAQFEK
+246 DEVQFEK
-253 LYAPFHVKT
+253 LYAPFHIKT
-262 KNLEIIFTHT
+262 KTLEIIFTHT

-305 LNDWDAKKKFDGD
+305 LNDYDSKKKFEGD
-318 DIRDGLLGAVSLRI
+318 DIRDGLIGAVSIRI

-347 NDIRSDLVAEMKK
+347 NDIRSDLVAEMRK
-360 EIEVAL
+360 EIESAL
-366 HRSPSETE
+366 HRSPAETD

-386 RSQLNSIKKQA
+386 RSQLVTIKKKA
-397 RERSQ
+397 REHAQ
-402 AVQVRV
+402 AVSVRV

-420 DKIDKKT
+420 DKINKKT
-427 GKPEGE
+427 GKAEGE
-433 GTMIFLTEGKSAG
+433 DTMIFLTEGLSAG
-446 GTLGNARDAMNQA
+446 GTLGKVRDAATQA

-466 CLNTCGLNK
+466 CLNTCGMSKN
-475 DVLYKNE
+475 VLYENV
-482 EFFNLIKTLDI
+482 EFFNLIKTLDVD
-493 EDTLDHLR
+493 ETLEHLR

-525 FMRFYRQLITDGR
+525 FMRFYRQLVTDGR

-558 FSDEERERAIKAC
+558 FSDEERETAIKKC

-582 LGELNAKEFKDFIG
+582 LGELDDDDFRDFIG
-596 PEMRLTPVTC
+596 PDMRLTPVTC
-606 VDDVDVEKTIKFYMG
+606 ADDSDVEKTIKFYMG
-621 ANTPERK
+621 SNTPERK
-628 DYIMDSLV
+628 DYIMNTLV
-636 CDSSEF
+636 CDETSFE

>member
-1 MTGELRRLRRVSP
+1 
-14 NPSEPNFCYNRRPM
+14 M
-28 AKNEYGADSIK
+28 AKDYGDTSIK

-47 RMRPGMYVGEP
+47 RTRPGMYVGEP

-78 SVDEFVMGCGK
+78 SIDEFVMGAGK
-89 KIDVTVNYDT
+89 KIDVNVNYDT

-108 RGIPLEKVV
+108 RGIPLGKVV

-127 KFDSDNFQFSA
+127 KFDSDSFQFSA

-152 EFFEVRSFRDGAYSE
+152 EFFEVRSYREGEFSE

-174 LQSKKRG
+174 LQSQKRG
-181 TCKTREPNGTF
+181 KDKENQHSGT
-192 IRYRPD
+192 YTHYKPD
-198 VTVLKNFKVREEHV
+198 VKVLKNFKVREEHV
-212 VRRMKMYCYV
+212 VRRMKMYAYV
-222 NAGLTINLNGQSIC
+222 NAGLTIRLNGQEIC
-236 SEHGLADLIA
+236 SDHGLADLIA

-253 LYAPFHVKT
+253 LYTPFHIKT

-305 LNDWDAKKKFDGD
+305 LNEYDSKKKFDGD
-318 DIRDGLLGAVSLRI
+318 DIRDGLIGAVSLRI

-347 NDIRSDLVAEMKK
+347 NDIRSDLVKEMQK
-360 EIEVAL
+360 EILSAL
-366 HRSPSETE
+366 HRSSAEAD

-386 RSQLNSIKKQA
+386 RSQLNTIKKQA

-402 AVQVRV
+402 AVSVRV

-420 DKIDKKT
+420 DKLDKKT
-427 GKPEGE
+427 GKPEGDD
-433 GTMIFLTEGKSAG
+433 TMIFLTEGQSAG
-446 GTLGNARDAMNQA
+446 GTLGLARDTMTQA
-459 VFFLRGK
+459 VFFLKGK
-466 CLNTCGLNK
+466 PLNTCGLNK

-482 EFFNLIKTLDI
+482 EFFNLIKTLDV
-493 EDTLDHLR
+493 EETLDHLR
-501 YGKIIFATDA
+501 YSKIVFATDA

-552 KEQYYC
+552 KEHYFCYTDQ
-558 FSDEERERAIKAC
+558 EREAAIRKC
-571 GRGCEI
+571 GKGCEI

-582 LGELNAKEFKDFIG
+582 LGEIDKDDFKGFIG
-596 PEMRLTPVTC
+596 KDIRLTPVTC
-606 VDDVDVEKTIKFYMG
+606 ADDVDVEKTIKFYMG
-621 ANTPERK
+621 QNTPERK
-628 DYIMDSLV
+628 DYIMENLV

>member
-1 MTGELRRLRRVSP
+1 
-14 NPSEPNFCYNRRPM
+14 M
-28 AKNEYGADSIK
+28 AKDYGDTSIK

-47 RMRPGMYVGEP
+47 RTRPGMYVGEP

-78 SVDEFVMGCGK
+78 SIDEFVMGAGK
-89 KIDVTVNYDT
+89 KIDVEVNYDT

-108 RGIPLEKVV
+108 RGIPLGKVV

-127 KFDSDNFQFSA
+127 KFDSDSFQFSA

-152 EFFEVRSFRDGAYSE
+152 EFFEVRSYREGEYSE
-167 AFFKEGR
+167 AYFKEGR

-181 TCKTREPNGTF
+181 KDKENQHSGTY
-192 IRYRPD
+192 IHYKPD
-198 VTVLKNFKVREEHV
+198 VKVLKNFKVREEHV
-212 VRRMKMYCYV
+212 VRRMRMYAYV
-222 NAGLTINLNGQSIC
+222 NAGLTIRLNGQEIC
-236 SEHGLADLIA
+236 SDHGLADLIA

-253 LYAPFHVKT
+253 LYTPFHIKT

-305 LNDWDAKKKFDGD
+305 LNEYDSKKKFDGD
-318 DIRDGLLGAVSLRI
+318 DIRDGLIGAVSLRI

-347 NDIRSDLVAEMKK
+347 NDIRSDLVKEMQK
-360 EIEVAL
+360 EILSAL
-366 HRSPSETE
+366 HRSSAEAD

-386 RSQLNSIKKQA
+386 RSQLNTIKKQA
-397 RERSQ
+397 RERTQ
-402 AVQVRV
+402 AVSVRV

-420 DKIDKKT
+420 DKINKKT
-427 GKPEGE
+427 GKPEGDD
-433 GTMIFLTEGKSAG
+433 TMIFLTEGQSAG
-446 GTLGNARDAMNQA
+446 GTLGLARDTMTQA
-459 VFFLRGK
+459 VFFLKGK
-466 CLNTCGLNK
+466 PLNTCGLNK

-493 EDTLDHLR
+493 EETLDHLR
-501 YGKIIFATDA
+501 YSKIIFATDA

-552 KEQYYC
+552 KEHYFCYTDQ
-558 FSDEERERAIKAC
+558 EREDAIRKC
-571 GRGCEI
+571 GKGCEI

-582 LGELNAKEFKDFIG
+582 LGEIDKDDFKGFIG
-596 PEMRLTPVTC
+596 KEIRLTPVTC
-606 VDDVDVEKTIKFYMG
+606 SDDIDVEKTIKFYMG
-621 ANTPERK
+621 QNTPERK
-628 DYIMDSLV
+628 DYIMENLV